1 MKLLPYPHQMGLG
14 EVFQANDMKFAFV
27 NPHMDDFQMVHSWVK
42 CREYFNELLMKNHHP
57 EYEFVKTYGFD
68 YRPTEFPLDL
78 SATRI
83 AVKFMS
89 TKQKQ
94 VFMDNLQW
102 IHSVESAND
111 IDHTIVH
118 DISEQEVLL
127 IASKLWVQK
136 CLLTNIYTL
145 LVKLAALNITAY
157 TKTSLVNI
165 RIKEQ
170 TPSEI
175 DYINRLTVPVFNS
188 ILENCTVIAEIPSKY
203 VDGTEEA
210 RLPYAVH
217 GYSGLMSL
225 LLCKSKKK
233 SENVLYALTNGL
245 KKTFLGKYK
254 TAFIK
259 EAT

>member
-1 MKLLPYPHQMGLG
+1 MKLLPYPHRMPLG
-14 EVFQANDMKFAFV
+14 QAFQANDMKFAFV
-27 NPHMDDFQMVHSWVK
+27 NPHMGDFQMVHSWVK

-57 EYEFVKTYGFD
+57 EYEFVETYGFD
-68 YRPTEFPLDL
+68 YKPDEFPLDL

-89 TKQKQ
+89 LEQKQ
-94 VFMDNLQW
+94 VFMNNLQW

-111 IDHTIVH
+111 IDHTVVH
-118 DISEQEVLL
+118 EISDLEVLL

-145 LVKLAALNITAY
+145 LVKLAALNVTAY
-157 TKTSLVNI
+157 TKTSLLNI
-165 RIKEQ
+165 KIKEH

-203 VDGTEEA
+203 VDGTDEL
-210 RLPYAVH
+210 RPPYSVH
-217 GYSGLMSL
+217 GSSGLMSL
-225 LLCKSKKK
+225 LQCKSKKK
-233 SENVLYALTNGL
+233 EDNVLYALTNGL
-245 KKTFLGKYK
+245 KKAFLGTYK

-259 EAT
+259 EAA

>member
-1 MKLLPYPHQMGLG
+1 MKLLPYPHTMPLG
-14 EVFQANDMKFAFV
+14 EAFQANDMKFAFV

-57 EYEFVKTYGFD
+57 EYEFVTTYGFD
-68 YRPTEFPLDL
+68 YKPDEFPLDL

-89 TKQKQ
+89 IEQKQ

-111 IDHTIVH
+111 IDHTVVH
-118 DISEQEVLL
+118 DISAQEVLL
-127 IASKLWVQK
+127 IASKLWIQK

-165 RIKEQ
+165 KIKES

-175 DYINRLTVPVFNS
+175 EYIKRLTVPVFNS

-203 VDGTEEA
+203 VDGTEEF
-210 RLPYAVH
+210 RLPHAVH
-217 GYSGLMSL
+217 GNSGLMTL
-225 LLCKSKKK
+225 LQFKEMTKGK
-233 SENVLYALTNGL
+233 NVLYALTNGL
-245 KKTFLGKYK
+245 KKAFSGKYK

-259 EAT
+259 EAA

>member
-1 MKLLPYPHQMGLG
+1 MKLLPYPHSMALG
-14 EVFQANDMKFAFV
+14 EAFQANDMKFAFV

-57 EYEFVKTYGFD
+57 EYEFVQTYGFD
-68 YRPTEFPLDL
+68 YKPDEFPLDL

-89 TKQKQ
+89 LEQKQ
-94 VFMDNLQW
+94 VFMNNLQW

-118 DISEQEVLL
+118 DINEQEVLL

-145 LVKLAALNITAY
+145 LVKLAALNVTAY
-157 TKTSLVNI
+157 TKTSLFNI
-165 RIKEQ
+165 KIKEQ

-203 VDGTEEA
+203 VDGTEELRA
-210 RLPYAVH
+210 PYAVH
-217 GYSGLMSL
+217 GSSGLMYL
-225 LLCKSKKK
+225 IHCKKQKK
-233 SENVLYALTNGL
+233 SDNFLYALTNGL
-245 KKTFLGKYK
+245 KKAFLGKYK

-259 EAT
+259 EAA

>member
-14 EVFQANDMKFAFV
+14 EAFQANDMKFAFV
-27 NPHMDDFQMVHSWVK
+27 NPHNDDFQMVHSWVK

-57 EYEFVKTYGFD
+57 EYEFVTTYGFD
-68 YRPTEFPLDL
+68 YKPDEFPLDL

-111 IDHTIVH
+111 IDHTVVH
-118 DISEQEVLL
+118 DISAQEVLL
-127 IASKLWVQK
+127 IASKLWIQK

-145 LVKLAALNITAY
+145 LVKLAALNVTAY
-157 TKTSLVNI
+157 TKTSLLNI
-165 RIKEQ
+165 KIKEQ

-175 DYINRLTVPVFNS
+175 DYIKRLTVPVFNS

-203 VDGTEEA
+203 VDGTEEV

-217 GYSGLMSL
+217 GYSGLMTL
-225 LLCKSKKK
+225 INHKTKKK

-245 KKTFLGKYK
+245 KKAFLGKYK

>member
-1 MKLLPYPHQMGLG
+1 MKLLPYPHTMPLG
-14 EVFQANDMKFAFV
+14 EAFQANDMKFAFV
-27 NPHMDDFQMVHSWVK
+27 NPHMDDFQMMHSWVK

-57 EYEFVKTYGFD
+57 EYEFVTTYGFD
-68 YRPTEFPLDL
+68 YKPDEFPLDL

-89 TKQKQ
+89 LKQKQ
-94 VFMDNLQW
+94 VFMNNLQW

-111 IDHTIVH
+111 IDHTVVH
-118 DISEQEVLL
+118 DISAQEVLL

-145 LVKLAALNITAY
+145 LVKLAALNVTAY
-157 TKTSLVNI
+157 TKTSLLNI
-165 RIKEQ
+165 KIEEQ

-175 DYINRLTVPVFNS
+175 AYIKHLTVPVFNS

-203 VDGTEEA
+203 VDGTEEIRGA
-210 RLPYAVH
+210 YAVH
-217 GYSGLMSL
+217 GHSGLMAL
-225 LLCKSKKK
+225 LNLKKLK
-233 SENVLYALTNGL
+233 KIENVLYALTNGL
-245 KKTFLGKYK
+245 QKAFLGKYK

-259 EAT
+259 EAA

>member
-1 MKLLPYPHQMGLG
+1 MKLLPYPHTMPLG
-14 EVFQANDMKFAFV
+14 EAFQANDMKFAFV

-57 EYEFVKTYGFD
+57 EYEFVTTYGFD
-68 YRPTEFPLDL
+68 YKPDEFPLDL

-89 TKQKQ
+89 IEQKQ

-111 IDHTIVH
+111 IDHTVVH
-118 DISEQEVLL
+118 DISAQEVLL
-127 IASKLWVQK
+127 IASKLWIQK

-157 TKTSLVNI
+157 TKTSLLNI
-165 RIKEQ
+165 KIKES

-203 VDGTEEA
+203 VDGTDKF

-217 GYSGLMSL
+217 GSSGLMTL
-225 LLCKSKKK
+225 LQFKEVTKGT
-233 SENVLYALTNGL
+233 NVLSALTNGL
-245 KKTFLGKYK
+245 KKAFSGKYK

-259 EAT
+259 EAA

>member
-1 MKLLPYPHQMGLG
+1 MKLLPYPHHMGLG
-14 EVFQANDMKFAFV
+14 EAFQANDMKFAFV

-57 EYEFVKTYGFD
+57 EYEFVTTYGFD
-68 YRPTEFPLDL
+68 YKPDEFPLDL

-89 TKQKQ
+89 LEQKQ
-94 VFMDNLQW
+94 VFMNNLQW

-111 IDHTIVH
+111 IDHTVVH
-118 DISEQEVLL
+118 EISGHEVLL

-145 LVKLAALNITAY
+145 LIKLATLNVTAH
-157 TKTSLVNI
+157 TKTSLLNI
-165 RIKEQ
+165 KIKEQ

-175 DYINRLTVPVFNS
+175 DYIKRITVPVFNS
-188 ILENCTVIAEIPSKY
+188 ILENCTVLAEIPSKY
-203 VDGTEEA
+203 VDGTEEI
-210 RLPYAVH
+210 RLPYVVH
-217 GYSGLMSL
+217 GNSGLMTIL
-225 LLCKSKKK
+225 KYKNVKKT
-233 SENVLYALTNGL
+233 ENVLYALTNGI
-245 KKTFLGKYK
+245 KKAFLGKYK

-259 EAT
+259 EAA

>member
-1 MKLLPYPHQMGLG
+1 MKLLPYPHTMPLG
-14 EVFQANDMKFAFV
+14 EAFQANDMKFAFV

-57 EYEFVKTYGFD
+57 EYKFVTTYGFD
-68 YRPTEFPLDL
+68 YKPDEFPLDL

-89 TKQKQ
+89 IEQKQ

-111 IDHTIVH
+111 IDHTVVH
-118 DISEQEVLL
+118 DISAQEVLL
-127 IASKLWVQK
+127 IASKLWIQK

-157 TKTSLVNI
+157 TKTSLLNI
-165 RIKEQ
+165 RIKEYM
-170 TPSEI
+170 PSEI
-175 DYINRLTVPVFNS
+175 EYIKHLTVPVFNS
-188 ILENCTVIAEIPSKY
+188 ILENCAVIAEIPSKY
-203 VDGTEEA
+203 VDGTEEF
-210 RLPYAVH
+210 RLPYDVH
-217 GYSGLMSL
+217 GNSGLMAL
-225 LLCKSKKK
+225 LRFKGVKKV
-233 SENVLYALTNGL
+233 ENVLYALTNGL
-245 KKTFLGKYK
+245 KKVFSGKYK

-259 EAT
+259 EAA

>member
-1 MKLLPYPHQMGLG
+1 MKLLPYPHTMPLG
-14 EVFQANDMKFAFV
+14 EIFQANDMKFAFV

-57 EYEFVKTYGFD
+57 EYEFVTTYGFD
-68 YRPTEFPLDL
+68 YKPDEFPLDL

-89 TKQKQ
+89 IEQKQ

-111 IDHTIVH
+111 IDHTIIH
-118 DISEQEVLL
+118 DISAHEVLL
-127 IASKLWVQK
+127 IASKLWIQK

-157 TKTSLVNI
+157 TKTSLLNI
-165 RIKEQ
+165 KIKEY

-175 DYINRLTVPVFNS
+175 EYIKRLTVPVFNS

-203 VDGTEEA
+203 VDGTEEF
-210 RLPYAVH
+210 RLPHAVH
-217 GYSGLMSL
+217 GNSGLMTL
-225 LLCKSKKK
+225 LQFKGVKKV
-233 SENVLYALTNGL
+233 ENVLYALTNGL
-245 KKTFLGKYK
+245 KKAFSGKYK

-259 EAT
+259 ETA

>member
-1 MKLLPYPHQMGLG
+1 MKLLPYPHQMSLG
-14 EVFQANDMKFAFV
+14 EIFQANDMKFAFV
-27 NPHMDDFQMVHSWVK
+27 NPHKDDFQMVHSWVK

-57 EYEFVKTYGFD
+57 EYEFVATYGFD
-68 YRPTEFPLDL
+68 YKPEEFPLDL

-102 IHSVESAND
+102 IHSVESANN
-111 IDHTIVH
+111 IDHTVVH
-118 DISEQEVLL
+118 DISAQEVLL

-145 LVKLAALNITAY
+145 LIKLAALNVTAY
-157 TKTSLVNI
+157 TKTSILNI
-165 RIKEQ
+165 KIKEQ

-175 DYINRLTVPVFNS
+175 DYIKRLTVPVFNS
-188 ILENCTVIAEIPSKY
+188 ILENCIVIAEIPSKY

-217 GYSGLMSL
+217 GYSGLMAL
-225 LLCKSKKK
+225 LQHKPKKK
-233 SENVLYALTNGL
+233 SENPLYALTNGL
-245 KKTFLGKYK
+245 KKAFLGKYK

>member
-1 MKLLPYPHQMGLG
+1 MKLLPYPHRMSLG
-14 EVFQANDMKFAFV
+14 EILQANDMKFAFV
-27 NPHMDDFQMVHSWVK
+27 NPHKDDFQMIHSWVK

-57 EYEFVKTYGFD
+57 EYEFVTTYGFD
-68 YRPTEFPLDL
+68 YKPDEFPLDL

-175 DYINRLTVPVFNS
+175 DYINHLTVPVFNS
-188 ILENCTVIAEIPSKY
+188 ILENCAVIAEIPSKY

-217 GYSGLMSL
+217 GNSGLMSL
-225 LLCKSKKK
+225 LLYKQKKK

-245 KKTFLGKYK
+245 KTVFLGKYK

-259 EAT
+259 EAA

>member
-1 MKLLPYPHQMGLG
+1 MKLLPYPHTMPLG
-14 EVFQANDMKFAFV
+14 EAFQANDMKFAFV

-57 EYEFVKTYGFD
+57 EYEFVTTYGFD
-68 YRPTEFPLDL
+68 YKPDEFPLDL

-89 TKQKQ
+89 IEQKQ

-111 IDHTIVH
+111 IDHTVVH
-118 DISEQEVLL
+118 DISAQEVLL
-127 IASKLWVQK
+127 IASKLWIQK

-157 TKTSLVNI
+157 TKTSLLNI
-165 RIKEQ
+165 KIKEYM
-170 TPSEI
+170 PSEI

-188 ILENCTVIAEIPSKY
+188 ILENCAVIAEIPSKY
-203 VDGTEEA
+203 VDGTDKF
-210 RLPYAVH
+210 RIPHAVH
-217 GYSGLMSL
+217 GNSGLMTL
-225 LLCKSKKK
+225 LQFKKLK
-233 SENVLYALTNGL
+233 KVENVLYALTKGL
-245 KKTFLGKYK
+245 KTAFSGKYK

-259 EAT
+259 EAA